1 MAKGFIIVSCHLAE
15 SRHQESVNQAGRNT
29 DSDSRVA
36 NDAMREKSKVATLML
51 PCTSAQVT
59 CCPEWKGGS
68 VEVSKDVHKTSSDLP
83 TSEAV
88 QARFDASRLPERIPA
103 DQQHRLRFCP
113 AGTARDQL
121 QPEIAPPSVAE
132 IYPFSGGT
140 RLGWVRKEMMES
152 LVVSPQISSHAPHI
166 SSYVCHVFVVLAI
179 I

>member
-1 MAKGFIIVSCHLAE
+1 M
-15 SRHQESVNQAGRNT
+15 
-29 DSDSRVA
+29 
-36 NDAMREKSKVATLML
+36 
-51 PCTSAQVT
+51 
-59 CCPEWKGGS
+59 
-68 VEVSKDVHKTSSDLP
+68 EVSKDVHKTSSDLP
-83 TSEAV
+83 TSQAV
-88 QARFDASRLPERIPA
+88 QTRFDASRLPERIPA

-179 I
+179 SHLYNLCGHGSY